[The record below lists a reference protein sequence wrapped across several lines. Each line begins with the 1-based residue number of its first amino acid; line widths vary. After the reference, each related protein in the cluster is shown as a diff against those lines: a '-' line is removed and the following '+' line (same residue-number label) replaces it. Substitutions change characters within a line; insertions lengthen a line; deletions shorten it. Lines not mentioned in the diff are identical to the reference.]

1 MRYLWAAKRGFMRQ
15 VTCAHARKSLAT
27 PILRARGMAK
37 RPSGGTTSESSV
49 RSKRIDP
56 KWASDFPWMVI
67 VDSEGEGMYVGPV
80 ERTIVALERFL
91 LARRSRSIFHVKNE
105 RVRVW

>member
-37 RPSGGTTSESSV
+37 RPSGGATSESSV

-56 KWASDFPWMVI
+56 KWASDFP
-67 VDSEGEGMYVGPV
+67 SEGEGMYVGPV